1 MQIQY
6 KNYTFDLSKPIDISI
21 AIKNGNH
28 NPKAFYGPDTILEP
42 VRADEFVGSTQEGGI
57 LNFKNVFLNPHGNG
71 THTECLGHITEN
83 DFTIN
88 ECLKKFH
95 HLAQLV
101 SITPEVLENGD
112 TIISEKQV
120 QALHFDKD
128 AKAIIIRTLPNA
140 EDKTTRDWSGKNHTY
155 IHHLA
160 MKHLVEN
167 GFEHFLIDS
176 PSVDRED
183 DAGKLL
189 AHKTFWG
196 LLNDKTQERG
206 AVKVDKT
213 YSLERKNCT
222 ITEMVYVPNE
232 IKDDLYLMNIQI
244 ISLEMDA
251 SPSKILLF
259 ESVSR

>member
-6 KNYTFDLSKPIDISI
+6 RNYSFDLSKPIDISI
-21 AIKNGNH
+21 AIKNGNN

-42 VRADEFVGSTQEGGI
+42 VRTDEFVGSTTEGGI

-83 DFTIN
+83 EFTIN
-88 ECLKKFH
+88 QCLKEFH
-95 HLAQLV
+95 HLAQVV
-101 SITPEVLENGD
+101 SITPETLENGD
-112 TIISEKQV
+112 TVISEKQV
-120 QALHFDKD
+120 KAIDFHKD
-128 AKAIIIRTLPNA
+128 AKAIIIRTLPNS
-140 EDKTTRDWSGKNHTY
+140 EDKNSRDWSGANHTY

-160 MKHLVEN
+160 MKHMVDS
-167 GFEHFLIDS
+167 GIEHFMIDS

-183 DAGKLL
+183 DNGMLL

-196 LLNDKTQERG
+196 LLNEKTQVKG
-206 AVKVDKT
+206 AVKVDDS

-222 ITEMVYVPNE
+222 ITEMIFVPNE

-259 ESVSR
+259 EKK